1 MFLFV
6 SGVHC
11 MTHHTNLV
19 VQTLSSLT
27 LVAKIEALLVGM
39 YNFFA
44 HNPNW
49 ALEASQLTK
58 LLE

>member
-1 MFLFV
+1 
-6 SGVHC
+6 